1 MTVTSPG
8 VLHIYLAFV
17 PHSSEIML
25 IFGGF
30 LEMFTRQINQAM
42 RKHSYIILILAIT
55 CMSFA
60 SDKPAYRLF
69 DQEGKKVKYEK
80 MLKELVEADI
90 VFFGELHTDPIA
102 HWLQLELTK
111 DLYEQKR
118 EALVLGAEM
127 FEADNQLILNEYL
140 EGIYA
145 SDKFEAEMRLW
156 GNYQTD
162 YKPLVEFARK
172 NHVPFIA
179 TNIPRRY
186 ASVVHKKGFE
196 GLDELDDEALDY
208 IAPLPILYDPEVKCY
223 KDMLNMVGLGAPEEE
238 EAPMGMAAS
247 EEKEAAEE
255 TEAPKMMPAG
265 HGSGIP
271 KNTME
276 NLPKAQAA
284 KDATMAYFILEN
296 WTEGK
301 TMFHFN
307 GTYHSDNFEGIVWH
321 LKQQNPELKIMTIA
335 TVQQTEIDSLSE
347 KNQQLASYILCVPEN
362 MTRTRR

>member
-1 MTVTSPG
+1 
-8 VLHIYLAFV
+8 
-17 PHSSEIML
+17 
-25 IFGGF
+25 
-30 LEMFTRQINQAM
+30 M
-42 RKHSYIILILAIT
+42 RKNIFLILLIALPLF
-55 CMSFA
+55 SFT
-60 SDKPAYRLF
+60 SDKPAYLLYQQ
-69 DQEGKKVKYEK
+69 DGKVVKYSK
-80 MLKELVEADI
+80 MIKELMEADI
-90 VFFGELHTDPIA
+90 IFFGELHTDPIA

-111 DLYEQKR
+111 DLYEGKK
-118 EALVLGAEM
+118 EALLLGAEM

-140 EGIYA
+140 KGVYSA
-145 SDKFEAEMRLW
+145 DKFEAEMRLW

-162 YKPLVEFARK
+162 YKPLVEFAKK
-172 NHVPFIA
+172 NGVPFIA

-196 GLDELDDEALDY
+196 GLDELNDEARNY

-223 KDMLNMVGLGAPEEE
+223 KDMLDMVGIGAPEDKPAEMKSP
-238 EAPMGMAAS
+238 AGMAAS
-247 EEKEAAEE
+247 EEKEA
-255 TEAPKMMPAG
+255 PKMMPEG
-265 HGSGIP
+265 HGKGMP

-321 LKQQNPELKIMTIA
+321 LKQQNPGLKIMTIA

-347 KNQQLASYILCVPEN
+347 ENENLASYILCVPEN
-362 MTRTRR
+362 MTRTKR

>member
-1 MTVTSPG
+1 MRVCYIS
-8 VLHIYLAFV
+8 VLK
-17 PHSSEIML
+17 PD
-25 IFGGF
+25 
-30 LEMFTRQINQAM
+30 TM
-42 RKHSYIILILAIT
+42 RKDIFLILLIA
-55 CMSFA
+55 MPLLSFTG
-60 SDKPAYRLF
+60 DKPAYQLF
-69 DQEGKKVKYEK
+69 NQEGKKVKYEK
-80 MLKELVEADI
+80 MLKELGEADI

-111 DLYEQKR
+111 DLYEQKK
-118 EALVLGAEM
+118 EELVLGAEM

-145 SDKFEAEMRLW
+145 ADKFEAEMRLW

-162 YKPLVEFARK
+162 YKPLVEFAKK
-172 NHVPFIA
+172 NQVPFIA

-196 GLDELDDEALDY
+196 GLDNLADEALNY

-223 KDMLNMVGLGAPEEE
+223 KDMLNMGGIGAPKEEE
-238 EAPMGMAAS
+238 TEAPMEMAAS
-247 EEKEAAEE
+247 EEEE
-255 TEAPKMMPAG
+255 TPKMMPSG
-265 HGSGIP
+265 HGSGTP

-276 NLPKAQAA
+276 NLPKAQAV

-301 TMFHFN
+301 TLFHFN

-321 LKQQNPELKIMTIA
+321 LKQKNPELKIMTIA
-335 TVQQTEIDSLSE
+335 TVQQTEIDSLSKE
-347 KNQQLASYILCVPEN
+347 NAHLASYILCVPEN

>member
-1 MTVTSPG
+1 
-8 VLHIYLAFV
+8 
-17 PHSSEIML
+17 
-25 IFGGF
+25 
-30 LEMFTRQINQAM
+30 M
-42 RKHSYIILILAIT
+42 RKDIFLILLIA
-55 CMSFA
+55 MPLLSFTG
-60 SDKPAYRLF
+60 DKPAYQLF
-69 DQEGKKVKYEK
+69 NQEGKKVKYEK
-80 MLKELVEADI
+80 MLKELGEADI

-111 DLYEQKR
+111 DLYEQKK
-118 EALVLGAEM
+118 EELVLGAEM

-145 SDKFEAEMRLW
+145 ADKFEAEMRLW

-162 YKPLVEFARK
+162 YKPLVEFAKK
-172 NHVPFIA
+172 NQVPFIA

-196 GLDELDDEALDY
+196 GLDNLADEALNY

-223 KDMLNMVGLGAPEEE
+223 KDMLNMGGIGAPKEEE
-238 EAPMGMAAS
+238 TEAPMEMAAS
-247 EEKEAAEE
+247 EEEE
-255 TEAPKMMPAG
+255 TPKMMPSG
-265 HGSGIP
+265 HGSGTP

-276 NLPKAQAA
+276 NLPKAQAV

-301 TMFHFN
+301 TLFHFN

-321 LKQQNPELKIMTIA
+321 LKQKNPELKIMTIA
-335 TVQQTEIDSLSE
+335 TVQQTEIDSLSKE
-347 KNQQLASYILCVPEN
+347 NAHLASYILCVPEN

>member
-1 MTVTSPG
+1 MRVCYIS
-8 VLHIYLAFV
+8 VLK
-17 PHSSEIML
+17 PD
-25 IFGGF
+25 
-30 LEMFTRQINQAM
+30 TM
-42 RKHSYIILILAIT
+42 RKDIFLILLIA
-55 CMSFA
+55 MPLLSFTG
-60 SDKPAYRLF
+60 DKPAYQLF
-69 DQEGKKVKYEK
+69 NQEGKKVKYEK
-80 MLKELVEADI
+80 MLKELGEADI

-111 DLYEQKR
+111 DLYEQKK
-118 EALVLGAEM
+118 EELVLGAEM

-145 SDKFEAEMRLW
+145 ADKFEAEMRLW

-162 YKPLVEFARK
+162 YKPLVEFAKK
-172 NHVPFIA
+172 NQVPLIA

-196 GLDELDDEALDY
+196 GLDNLADEALNY

-223 KDMLNMVGLGAPEEE
+223 KDMLNMGGIGAPKEEE
-238 EAPMGMAAS
+238 TEAPMEMAAS
-247 EEKEAAEE
+247 EEEE
-255 TEAPKMMPAG
+255 TPKMMPSG
-265 HGSGIP
+265 HGSGTP

-276 NLPKAQAA
+276 NLPKAQAV

-301 TMFHFN
+301 TLFHFN

-321 LKQQNPELKIMTIA
+321 LKQKNPELKIMTIA
-335 TVQQTEIDSLSE
+335 TVQQTEIDSLSKE
-347 KNQQLASYILCVPEN
+347 NAHLASYILCVPEN